1 MICVKIIGVDLA
13 GRPTNPSGFA
23 LLSNRKIS
31 TRLVYSDKEIVEL
44 CTRESPALIAIDAP
58 LSLPMRGNLRTADG
72 ELIKRGLRVFPPTFA
87 GMRSLTE
94 RGIKL
99 ATELRTKNLQVI
111 EIHPRTSGI
120 LFFKTPDRGRWVTKL
135 RKKGV
140 KLKES
145 VSKHEI
151 DAAMAALTGAL
162 HLQKKTEE
170 VGDAKEGTIIIPR
183 RQLI

>member
-1 MICVKIIGVDLA
+1 MICVKVIGVDLA
-13 GRPTNPSGFA
+13 GRPTNPSGLA
-23 LLSNRKIS
+23 LLSNRKIG
-31 TRLVYSDKEIVEL
+31 TRLVYSDKEIIEL
-44 CTRESPALIAIDAP
+44 CACESPALVAIDAP

-87 GMRSLTE
+87 GMRFLTE
-94 RGIKL
+94 RGISL
-99 ATELRTKNLQVI
+99 ATELRARNLQVI
-111 EIHPRTSGI
+111 EIHPRTSGV
-120 LFFKTPDRGRWVTKL
+120 LLFKTPDRGQWVIKL
-135 RKKGV
+135 RKNGV

-170 VGDAKEGTIIIPR
+170 VGNSVEGTIVIPS
-183 RQLI
+183 QSI